1 MPVFTPRAAL
11 RCAAA
16 IAFSLSLAACDE
28 ASDVPYVPEPSE
40 GPSRADCEE
49 VDFAGG
55 PLQGPAFVDG
65 VYAGPT
71 DAPLVASSTVL
82 YLRDTPEAPG
92 RMQALMNDIVPALGQ
107 AEGLLGVATGTSPGC
122 GAYRTLALWRDAEAM
137 GAFVVG
143 SAHLAA
149 MQAAPDIADRGT
161 RTVHWTFDP
170 AAGEPGWA
178 EGIERTDA
186 AAELAGLG
194 GDR

>member
-1 MPVFTPRAAL
+1 MSTFTRAAL

-16 IAFSLSLAACDE
+16 LACALSFAACDDTT
-28 ASDVPYVPEPSE
+28 DVPYVPEPAE

-49 VDFAGG
+49 VDFAGQ

-71 DAPLVASSTVL
+71 DGPLIASSTVL
-82 YLRDTPEAPG
+82 YLRDTPEAPD
-92 RMQALMNDIVPALGQ
+92 RMQALMGEIVPALQQ
-107 AEGLLGVATGTSPGC
+107 AEGLLGVATGGSQSC

-137 GAFVVG
+137 SAFVVG

-170 AAGEPGWA
+170 AAGELGWA

-186 AAELAGLG
+186 AAEVAGLG
-194 GDR
+194 GER